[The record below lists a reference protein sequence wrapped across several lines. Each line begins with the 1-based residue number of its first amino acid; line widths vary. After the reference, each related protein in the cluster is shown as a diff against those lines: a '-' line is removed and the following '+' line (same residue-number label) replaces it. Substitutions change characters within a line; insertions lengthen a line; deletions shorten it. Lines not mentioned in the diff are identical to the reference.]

1 MNTIHLTGLAGNHPL
16 GALAAFGLLRCCEE
30 MDGWRGSRL
39 GWNPDPHWMP
49 VLESKASMS
58 QESLIV
64 ALVAR
69 QQGRP
74 GAPEVNW
81 AQTLKVPREEYLD
94 ATREAADELRDGRR
108 GYADFLA
115 AFACEVQVDE
125 NGQVLPSHFYMTS
138 GQQRFLKEAR
148 ALASGLAKG
157 IKVGRRKKS
166 PAEMFKEAL
175 FGPWKYEDPQHSLGL
190 DPSTECLHALRARSP
205 STDPNPGVTG
215 AIWLALEA
223 LPLFPCFWS
232 QGRLATTG
240 FHAGG
245 SSSRDRV
252 TCLTWPVWECP
263 VTVDTVRSLLTLP
276 ALAAEELPA
285 RELQA
290 CGIKQVFRSE
300 RYKVKTK
307 GAYYL
312 LRPAFPCL

>member
-1 MNTIHLTGLAGNHPL
+1 
-16 GALAAFGLLRCCEE
+16 
-30 MDGWRGSRL
+30 
-39 GWNPDPHWMP
+39 
-49 VLESKASMS
+49 MS
-58 QESLIV
+58 PESLV
-64 ALVAR
+64 EALVAR
-69 QQGRP
+69 QRSRP

-81 AQTLKVPREEYLD
+81 AQTLKVPIEEYLG
-94 ATREAADELRDGRR
+94 ATREAADELREGRR

-125 NGQVLPSHFYMTS
+125 NGQVSPSHFYMTS

-148 ALASGLAKG
+148 DVASSLVKG

-166 PAEMFKEAL
+166 PAEMFQEAL

-205 STDPNPGVTG
+205 SADPNPGVTG

-232 QGRLATTG
+232 QGRLVTTG

-245 SSSRDRV
+245 STSRDRV
-252 TCLTWPVWECP
+252 TYLTWPVWECAVP
-263 VTVDTVRSLLTLP
+263 LDTVRSLLSLL
-276 ALAAEELPA
+276 ALAAEEPPA
-285 RELQA
+285 RELRA
-290 CGIKQVFRSE
+290 CGIRQVFRSE
-300 RYKVKTK
+300 RYKLKTK
-307 GAYYL
+307 GAYYI